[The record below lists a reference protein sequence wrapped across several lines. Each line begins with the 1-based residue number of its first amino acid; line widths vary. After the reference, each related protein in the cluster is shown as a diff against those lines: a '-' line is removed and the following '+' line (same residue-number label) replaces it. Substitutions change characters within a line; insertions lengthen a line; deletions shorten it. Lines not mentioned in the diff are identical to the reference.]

1 MMTMETTWI
10 VVRRVAKAAY
20 EDDILS
26 YAAQL
31 GFYFMLALFPAL
43 LGMTALL
50 GMLPPE
56 VVVPT
61 LMPYA
66 EKILPADSLSLVDQ
80 YVEQLG
86 QVGGG
91 GIFSMSL
98 LGALWAASWGMM
110 AIINSLN
117 VVLGVHETRPL
128 WKAFGIALLLT
139 VGAAAFVMI
148 SLSLILA
155 GRTLSQWVAEATGW
169 DRWVNVIWSA
179 LQWPVIIL
187 LFLTAVDLIYKWAPN
202 SRQDWAWVTPG
213 SLLAV
218 FLWILLSM
226 GLKFMVENFLNYH
239 LVYGSI
245 TGVIVLMMWLYLAGL
260 SLLIGGELNA
270 VLHESETSDP
280 ADQAT
285 R

>member
-1 MMTMETTWI
+1 METIWI
-10 VVRRVAKAAY
+10 LARRVAKASY
-20 EDDILS
+20 EDDIFS

-43 LGMTALL
+43 LGITALL

-86 QVGGG
+86 QAGGG
-91 GIFSMSL
+91 GVFSMSL

-117 VVLGVHETRPL
+117 VVFRVQETRPL
-128 WKAFGIALLLT
+128 WKSFCIAILLT

-155 GRTLSQWVAEATGW
+155 GKTLSQWVADTTGFDW
-169 DRWVNVIWSA
+169 WVNVIWSV
-179 LQWPVIIL
+179 LQWPVVIV
-187 LFLTAVDLIYKWAPN
+187 LFLTAIDLIYKWAPN
-202 SRQDWAWVTPG
+202 NLKDWQWVTPG

-218 FLWILLSM
+218 LLWILLSV
-226 GLKFMVENFLNYH
+226 GLKVLVENFINYH

-245 TGVIVLMMWLYLAGL
+245 TGVIILMMWLYLSGL

-270 VLHESETSDP
+270 VLHKSEIQRNGSD
-280 ADQAT
+280 
-285 R
+285 

>member
-1 MMTMETTWI
+1 METIWI
-10 VVRRVAKAAY
+10 LVRRVAKASY

-43 LGMTALL
+43 LGITALL

-86 QVGGG
+86 KAGGG
-91 GIFSMSL
+91 GVFSMSL

-117 VVLGVHETRPL
+117 VVLRVQETRPL
-128 WKAFGIALLLT
+128 WKSFGIAILLT
-139 VGAAAFVMI
+139 VGAAAFVMV

-155 GRTLSQWVAEATGW
+155 GKTLSQWVADTTGFDW
-169 DRWVNVIWSA
+169 WVNVIWSV
-179 LQWPVIIL
+179 LQWPVVIV
-187 LFLTAVDLIYKWAPN
+187 LFLTAIDLIYKWAPN
-202 SRQDWAWVTPG
+202 SLQDWQWVTPG

-218 FLWILLSM
+218 LLWILLSV
-226 GLKFMVENFLNYH
+226 GLKFMVENFINYH

-245 TGVIVLMMWLYLAGL
+245 TGVIILMMWLYLSGL

-270 VLHESETSDP
+270 VLYKSEIRRQGSD
-280 ADQAT
+280 
-285 R
+285 